1 MPFWAAAP
9 LQPQRDRVALHWLQL
24 YGFETYAPRLRDR
37 QRSGFLV
44 APFTFVA
51 RKKRGQKS

>member
-1 MPFWAAAP
+1 MPFWPPRKYSRNGIAW
-9 LQPQRDRVALHWLQL
+9 RCTGSSSN
-24 YGFETYAPRLRDR
+24 GFETYAPRLRDR

>member
-1 MPFWAAAP
+1 MALWTAAYS
-9 LQPQRDRVALHWLQL
+9 RSTALAHWLQL